1 MKAEIRICS
10 LLPSTTEIVCE
21 LGLQKNLVGITHEC
35 DYPSE
40 ILDVQ
45 VVTKSLIDHTGS
57 TSSQI
62 NTHISE
68 ALHKGSGIYA
78 IDNEA
83 LSKVDPTMI
92 LTQELCEVC
101 AVSYTLVEESV
112 RTLGGDQKILSFE
125 PSNLAGILD
134 SILQIGKQTNT
145 ESKASEIVDQSH
157 SRLDFVKSES
167 LKSPKTP
174 RVLGLEWLDPPF
186 IGGHWVPEMIEYAGG
201 VEAISLRESPS
212 REIKWE
218 EAIDA
223 SPDLVILMVCGF
235 DLEITVAEFHNLSK
249 DKSWGSDFWET
260 FKGDTYIVD
269 GSSYFS
275 RPGPRIVDGLE
286 ILAEIIQPEIFP
298 RARPS
303 SDWVKIA
310 K

>member
-83 LSKVDPTMI
+83 LSKVDPNII

-101 AVSYTLVEESV
+101 AVSYSMVEEVLSV
-112 RTLGGDQKILSFE
+112 GRTLAQIPETS
-125 PSNLAGILD
+125 
-134 SILQIGKQTNT
+134 LQHR
-145 ESKASEIVDQSH
+145 S
-157 SRLDFVKSES
+157 
-167 LKSPKTP
+167 SPHPCHYP
-174 RVLGLEWLDPPF
+174 R
-186 IGGHWVPEMIEYAGG
+186 
-201 VEAISLRESPS
+201 
-212 REIKWE
+212 
-218 EAIDA
+218 
-223 SPDLVILMVCGF
+223 C
-235 DLEITVAEFHNLSK
+235 
-249 DKSWGSDFWET
+249 
-260 FKGDTYIVD
+260 
-269 GSSYFS
+269 
-275 RPGPRIVDGLE
+275 
-286 ILAEIIQPEIFP
+286 
-298 RARPS
+298 
-303 SDWVKIA
+303 
-310 K
+310 